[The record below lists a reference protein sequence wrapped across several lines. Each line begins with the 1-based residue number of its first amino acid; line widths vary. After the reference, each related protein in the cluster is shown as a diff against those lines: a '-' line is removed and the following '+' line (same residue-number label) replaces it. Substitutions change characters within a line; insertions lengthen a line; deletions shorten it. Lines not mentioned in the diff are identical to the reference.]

1 MEGEIDGKKL
11 KVRSKVQAKR
21 NRSMKGKDEE
31 RYKRYFWGKITI

>member
-21 NRSMKGKDEE
+21 NRSMKGNDEE
-31 RYKRYFWGKITI
+31 GYKRYF